1 MADGL
6 GFVNPVEALFLER
19 VVREEGHGRDLPRK
33 RRDEKARPQ
42 RAVEPETA
50 ELPDPAGE
58 GDRAMPLTHIDL
70 RI

>member
-6 GFVNPVEALFLER
+6 GFVNPVEAPFLER

-33 RRDEKARPQ
+33 RRDEKTRPI
-42 RAVEPETA
+42 RTAAPEAA
-50 ELPDPAGE
+50 ELPELAGE
-58 GDRAMPLTHIDL
+58 TDRAMPLTHIDL